1 MSGYTQ
7 GTIIY
12 GLRSQ
17 YYEEIC
23 CHGVIITAR
32 CDIEQEK
39 VKALHVLSAISLHD
53 WVCVELF
60 DRAFHAYL
68 ENDILGPIKQWSK
81 ENGLDFDTL
90 LTFGP
95 KKTLVNINADT
106 SLKVKVRNKLEASV
120 SQWEKWNQL
129 CHGCSIDKRIKL
141 LNGDLSSK
149 KKALLNELL
158 LGRFPNDFYFLPGSA
173 CDPKREYF
181 DGLVVNLRDII
192 QISMQEINE
201 IQKCE
206 IDYASLSKTETGRER
221 IQDLSKKFFLNC
233 DDDFVDIIGNIDS
246 PWIEHLAQNFSNT
259 FARIGVDTLPKS
271 KLADF
276 SDKYQVS

>member
-7 GTIIY
+7 GTIVY

-17 YYEEIC
+17 YYEDIC
-23 CHGVIITAR
+23 CYGVIITAR
-32 CDIEQEK
+32 CDIAQEK
-39 VKALHVLSAISLHD
+39 VKALHVLSAISLRD
-53 WVCVELF
+53 WVCIELF
-60 DRAFHAYL
+60 NRAFYAYL

-90 LTFGP
+90 FAFGP

-106 SLKVKVRNKLEASV
+106 SLKAKVRDKLEKSV
-120 SQWEKWNQL
+120 SQWEHWKQL
-129 CHGCSIDKRIKL
+129 SYGCSIDEKINL

-149 KKALLNELL
+149 KKALLSELL
-158 LGRFPNDFYFLPGSA
+158 SGRFPNDFYFLPGSA
-173 CDPKREYF
+173 CAPKREYF

-192 QISMQEINE
+192 QISLQEIDE
-201 IQKCE
+201 IQKCGL
-206 IDYASLSKTETGRER
+206 DYASLSKTESGQER
-221 IQDLSKKFFLNC
+221 IQNLNQKFFLNC
-233 DDDFVDIIGNIDS
+233 DNDFVDIIGNIDS
-246 PWIEHLAQNFSNT
+246 PWIEHLVQNFSNT
-259 FARIGVDTLPKS
+259 FARIGVNTLPKS